1 MKNNKISGFQ
11 WAMTIF
17 VFFVITMALSIM
29 LRDFQS
35 IIGVKHFIF
44 EVTDL
49 APLIAA
55 IICILVFKYKKV
67 QLAGLKFSIS
77 LKVIERLLLAL
88 ILPLVILIIGMYSF
102 NTFADSFILLQ
113 STGLSV
119 PITHILIGHILMAF
133 VVEFGFRSYLQ
144 NIVETKMNTFFASIV
159 VGLMYSVFSANTTYG
174 TEFAA
179 YNFLYT
185 FSFSMILGELIRATK
200 GRTIYIATTFHA
212 SMTFGL
218 IFLFSEE
225 IGDLFSIKVIAISTA
240 IVAVGYIGLSLII
253 RGIAYLTTRRNLEEL
268 EPNNYLDHVNDDEET
283 NHTKA
288 EKSSSNIK
296 NAEKT
301 GVATASTVGIA
312 KNDTENTVADEPSIH
327 EGTENTVADEPSI
340 HEGTEKTEPQ
350 HHIDNQ
356 TESNHDE
363 DHDITSES
371 VESAESVKQAP
382 QSDDLTNDS
391 NEDEKQSLKEPA
403 TYKEDRRSSVV
414 IDAEKHI
421 EKTEEQ
427 SSDKNK

>member
-35 IIGVKHFIF
+35 VIGVKHFIF

-55 IICILVFKYKKV
+55 IICILVFKYKKI

-88 ILPLVILIIGMYSF
+88 ILPLIILIIGMYSF

-159 VGLMYSVFSANTTYG
+159 VGLMYSVFSANTTYD

-200 GRTIYIATTFHA
+200 GRTTYIATTFHA

-283 NHTKA
+283 NHTEA

-296 NAEKT
+296 DAEKT

-327 EGTENTVADEPSI
+327 EGTE
-340 HEGTEKTEPQ
+340 KTESQ

-363 DHDITSES
+363 DHDITSKS
-371 VESAESVKQAP
+371 VESAESVKHAP

-391 NEDEKQSLKEPA
+391 NEDETEQSLKEPA

>member
-35 IIGVKHFIF
+35 VIGVKRFIF

-55 IICILVFKYKKV
+55 IICILVFKYKKI

-88 ILPLVILIIGMYSF
+88 ILPLIILIIGMYSF

-159 VGLMYSVFSANTTYG
+159 VGLMYSVFSANTTYD

-283 NHTKA
+283 NHTEA

-296 NAEKT
+296 DAEKT

-327 EGTENTVADEPSI
+327 EGTE
-340 HEGTEKTEPQ
+340 KTESQ

-363 DHDITSES
+363 DHDITSKS
-371 VESAESVKQAP
+371 VESAESVKHAP

-391 NEDEKQSLKEPA
+391 NEDETEQSLKEPA

>member
-35 IIGVKHFIF
+35 VIGVKHFIF

-55 IICILVFKYKKV
+55 IICIVIFKYKKV

-77 LKVIERLLLAL
+77 LKVIERILLAL
-88 ILPLVILIIGMYSF
+88 ILPLIILIIGMYSF

-144 NIVETKMNTFFASIV
+144 HIVETKMNTFFASIV

-283 NHTKA
+283 NHTEA

-296 NAEKT
+296 DVEKT
-301 GVATASTVGIA
+301 GVATASTIGIA

-327 EGTENTVADEPSI
+327 EGTE
-340 HEGTEKTEPQ
+340 KTESQ

-371 VESAESVKQAP
+371 VESVESVKHAP

-391 NEDEKQSLKEPA
+391 NEDETEQSLKEPA

>member
-327 EGTENTVADEPSI
+327 EGTE
-340 HEGTEKTEPQ
+340 KTEPQ

-363 DHDITSES
+363 DYDITSES

>member
-1 MKNNKISGFQ
+1 
-11 WAMTIF
+11 
-17 VFFVITMALSIM
+17 
-29 LRDFQS
+29 
-35 IIGVKHFIF
+35 
-44 EVTDL
+44 
-49 APLIAA
+49 
-55 IICILVFKYKKV
+55 
-67 QLAGLKFSIS
+67 
-77 LKVIERLLLAL
+77 
-88 ILPLVILIIGMYSF
+88 
-102 NTFADSFILLQ
+102 
-113 STGLSV
+113 
-119 PITHILIGHILMAF
+119 
-133 VVEFGFRSYLQ
+133 
-144 NIVETKMNTFFASIV
+144 MNTFFASIV
-159 VGLMYSVFSANTTYG
+159 VGLMYSVFSANTTYD

-283 NHTKA
+283 NHTEA

-296 NAEKT
+296 DAEKT

-327 EGTENTVADEPSI
+327 EGTE
-340 HEGTEKTEPQ
+340 KTESQ

-363 DHDITSES
+363 DHDITSKS
-371 VESAESVKQAP
+371 VESAESVKHAP

-391 NEDEKQSLKEPA
+391 NEDETEQSLKEPA

>member
-17 VFFVITMALSIM
+17 VFFVITMALSII

-88 ILPLVILIIGMYSF
+88 ILPLIILIIGMYSF

-253 RGIAYLTTRRNLEEL
+253 RGVAYLTTRRNLEEL

-283 NHTKA
+283 NHTEA

-296 NAEKT
+296 DAEKT

-312 KNDTENTVADEPSIH
+312 KNDTEK
-327 EGTENTVADEPSI
+327 TVADEPSI

-363 DHDITSES
+363 HHDITSES
-371 VESAESVKQAP
+371 VESAESVKHAP

-391 NEDEKQSLKEPA
+391 NEDEIQSLKEPA

>member
-35 IIGVKHFIF
+35 VIGVKHFIF

-55 IICILVFKYKKV
+55 IICIVIFKYKKV

-77 LKVIERLLLAL
+77 LKVIERILLAL
-88 ILPLVILIIGMYSF
+88 ILPLIILIIGMYSF

-283 NHTKA
+283 NHTEA

-296 NAEKT
+296 DVEKT
-301 GVATASTVGIA
+301 GVATASTIGIA

-327 EGTENTVADEPSI
+327 EGTEKIES
-340 HEGTEKTEPQ
+340 Q

-371 VESAESVKQAP
+371 VESVKHAP

-391 NEDEKQSLKEPA
+391 NEDETEQSLKEPA

>member
-35 IIGVKHFIF
+35 RIGVKHFIF

-67 QLAGLKFSIS
+67 QLAGLKFTIS
-77 LKVIERLLLAL
+77 LKVIERILLAL
-88 ILPLVILIIGMYSF
+88 ILPLIILIIGMYSF

-113 STGLSV
+113 STDLSV

-159 VGLMYSVFSANTTYG
+159 VGLIYSVFSANTTYG

-218 IFLFSEE
+218 VFLFSEE

-240 IVAVGYIGLSLII
+240 IVAVAYIGLSLII
-253 RGIAYLTTRRNLEEL
+253 RGIAYLTTKRSLDEV
-268 EPNNYLDHVNDDEET
+268 EPNNYLDHVNDDSESEDAKDDKAT
-283 NHTKA
+283 TQDHKA
-288 EKSSSNIK
+288 EK
-296 NAEKT
+296 A
-301 GVATASTVGIA
+301 ATAGAVTATTAGIA
-312 KNDTENTVADEPSIH
+312 KHDNVTTSDEEANAHQENNP
-327 EGTENTVADEPSI
+327 
-340 HEGTEKTEPQ
+340 
-350 HHIDNQ
+350 
-356 TESNHDE
+356 
-363 DHDITSES
+363 TSEVDQSENQS
-371 VESAESVKQAP
+371 VATQDAESVIVPEATESTDQDPNIQTEVDTNNAN
-382 QSDDLTNDS
+382 DDKN
-391 NEDEKQSLKEPA
+391 QSLKEPS
-403 TYKEDRRSSVV
+403 TYKDDRRSSVV

-427 SSDKNK
+427 SSDTNK

>member
-35 IIGVKHFIF
+35 VIGVKHFIF

-55 IICILVFKYKKV
+55 IICIVIFKYKKV

-77 LKVIERLLLAL
+77 LKVIERILLAL
-88 ILPLVILIIGMYSF
+88 ILPLIILIIGMYSF

-159 VGLMYSVFSANTTYG
+159 VGLMYSVFSANTTYD

-283 NHTKA
+283 NHTEA

-296 NAEKT
+296 DVEKT
-301 GVATASTVGIA
+301 GVATASTIGIA

-327 EGTENTVADEPSI
+327 EGTE
-340 HEGTEKTEPQ
+340 KTESQ

-371 VESAESVKQAP
+371 VESVESVKHAP

-391 NEDEKQSLKEPA
+391 NEDETEQSLKEPA

>member
-1 MKNNKISGFQ
+1 
-11 WAMTIF
+11 
-17 VFFVITMALSIM
+17 
-29 LRDFQS
+29 
-35 IIGVKHFIF
+35 
-44 EVTDL
+44 
-49 APLIAA
+49 
-55 IICILVFKYKKV
+55 
-67 QLAGLKFSIS
+67 
-77 LKVIERLLLAL
+77 
-88 ILPLVILIIGMYSF
+88 GMYSF

-283 NHTKA
+283 NHTEA

-296 NAEKT
+296 DVEKT

-312 KNDTENTVADEPSIH
+312 KNDTENTL
-327 EGTENTVADEPSI
+327 ADEPSI
-340 HEGTEKTEPQ
+340 HEGTEKTESQ
-350 HHIDNQ
+350 HHIDNL

-371 VESAESVKQAP
+371 VESAESVKHAP

-391 NEDEKQSLKEPA
+391 NEDETEQSLKEPA

>member
-1 MKNNKISGFQ
+1 MKKNKISGFQ

-35 IIGVKHFIF
+35 VIGVKHFIF

-55 IICILVFKYKKV
+55 IICILVFKYKKI

-88 ILPLVILIIGMYSF
+88 ILPLIILIIGMYSF

-268 EPNNYLDHVNDDEET
+268 EPNNYLDHVNDDEKT
-283 NHTKA
+283 NHTEA

-296 NAEKT
+296 DVEKT

-312 KNDTENTVADEPSIH
+312 KNDTENTL
-327 EGTENTVADEPSI
+327 ADEPSI
-340 HEGTEKTEPQ
+340 HEGTEKTESQ
-350 HHIDNQ
+350 HHIDNL

-371 VESAESVKQAP
+371 VESAESVKHAP

-391 NEDEKQSLKEPA
+391 NEDETEQSLKEPA

>member
-35 IIGVKHFIF
+35 VIGVKHFIF

-55 IICILVFKYKKV
+55 IICIVIFKYKKV

-77 LKVIERLLLAL
+77 LKVIERILLAL
-88 ILPLVILIIGMYSF
+88 ILPLIILIIGMYSF

-253 RGIAYLTTRRNLEEL
+253 RGIAYLTTRRNLEAL

-283 NHTKA
+283 NHTEA

-296 NAEKT
+296 DVEKT
-301 GVATASTVGIA
+301 GVATASTIGIA

-327 EGTENTVADEPSI
+327 EGTE
-340 HEGTEKTEPQ
+340 KTESQ

-371 VESAESVKQAP
+371 VESVESVKHAP

-391 NEDEKQSLKEPA
+391 NEDETEQSLKEPA

>member
-35 IIGVKHFIF
+35 VIGVKHFIF

-55 IICILVFKYKKV
+55 IICILVFKYKKI

-88 ILPLVILIIGMYSF
+88 ILPLIILIIGMYSF

-159 VGLMYSVFSANTTYG
+159 VGLMYSVFSANTTYD

-283 NHTKA
+283 NHTEA

-296 NAEKT
+296 
-301 GVATASTVGIA
+301 
-312 KNDTENTVADEPSIH
+312 D
-327 EGTENTVADEPSI
+327 
-340 HEGTEKTEPQ
+340 TEKTESQ

-363 DHDITSES
+363 DHDITSKS
-371 VESAESVKQAP
+371 VESAESVKHAP

-391 NEDEKQSLKEPA
+391 NEDETEQSLKEPA

>member
-88 ILPLVILIIGMYSF
+88 ILPLIILIIGMYSF

-212 SMTFGL
+212 SMTFGF

-253 RGIAYLTTRRNLEEL
+253 RGVAYLTTRRNLEEL

-283 NHTKA
+283 NHTEA

-296 NAEKT
+296 DAEKT

-312 KNDTENTVADEPSIH
+312 KNDTEK
-327 EGTENTVADEPSI
+327 TVADEPSI

-363 DHDITSES
+363 HHDITSES
-371 VESAESVKQAP
+371 VESAESVKHAP

-391 NEDEKQSLKEPA
+391 NEDEIQSLKEPA

>member
-88 ILPLVILIIGMYSF
+88 ILPLIILIIGMYSF

-240 IVAVGYIGLSLII
+240 IVAVGYIGFSLII

-283 NHTKA
+283 NHTEA

-301 GVATASTVGIA
+301 
-312 KNDTENTVADEPSIH
+312 
-327 EGTENTVADEPSI
+327 
-340 HEGTEKTEPQ
+340 EPQ
-350 HHIDNQ
+350 HHIGNQ

-391 NEDEKQSLKEPA
+391 NEDEIEQSLKEPA

>member
-35 IIGVKHFIF
+35 RIGVKHFIF

-55 IICILVFKYKKV
+55 IVCILVFKYKKV
-67 QLAGLKFSIS
+67 QLAGLKFTIS
-77 LKVIERLLLAL
+77 LKVIERILLAL
-88 ILPLVILIIGMYSF
+88 ILPLIILIIGMFSF

-113 STGLSV
+113 STDLSV

-159 VGLMYSVFSANTTYG
+159 VGLIYSVFSANTTYG

-200 GRTIYIATTFHA
+200 GRTIYIATIFHA

-218 IFLFSEE
+218 VFLFSEE
-225 IGDLFSIKVIAISTA
+225 IGDLFSIKVIAISTS
-240 IVAVGYIGLSLII
+240 IVAVAYIGLSLII
-253 RGIAYLTTRRNLEEL
+253 RGIAYLTTKRSLDEV
-268 EPNNYLDHVNDDEET
+268 EPNNYLDHINDDAEAEDVKDDKT
-283 NHTKA
+283 NTQDHKA
-288 EKSSSNIK
+288 EK
-296 NAEKT
+296 A
-301 GVATASTVGIA
+301 ATAGAVTATTAGIA
-312 KNDTENTVADEPSIH
+312 KHDNVTTSDEEANVNLEDNPTSEVGHSENQSAAIENEERVIAPEATESADQDKNI
-327 EGTENTVADEPSI
+327 
-340 HEGTEKTEPQ
+340 
-350 HHIDNQ
+350 Q
-356 TESNHDE
+356 TEVDTNN
-363 DHDITSES
+363 
-371 VESAESVKQAP
+371 AN
-382 QSDDLTNDS
+382 DDKNS
-391 NEDEKQSLKEPA
+391 SLKEPS
-403 TYKEDRRSSVV
+403 TYKDDRRSSVV

-427 SSDKNK
+427 STDTNK

>member
-35 IIGVKHFIF
+35 VIGVKHFIF

-55 IICILVFKYKKV
+55 IICILVFKYKKI

-88 ILPLVILIIGMYSF
+88 ILPLIILIIGMYSF

-159 VGLMYSVFSANTTYG
+159 VGLMYSVFSANTTYD

-283 NHTKA
+283 NHTEA

-296 NAEKT
+296 DAEKT

-327 EGTENTVADEPSI
+327 EGTE
-340 HEGTEKTEPQ
+340 KTESQ

-371 VESAESVKQAP
+371 VESAEPVKHAP

>member
-35 IIGVKHFIF
+35 VIGVKHFIF

-55 IICILVFKYKKV
+55 IICILVFKYKKI

-88 ILPLVILIIGMYSF
+88 ILPLIILIIGMYSF

-159 VGLMYSVFSANTTYG
+159 VGLMYSVFSANTTYD

-200 GRTIYIATTFHA
+200 GRTLYIATTFHA

-283 NHTKA
+283 NHTEA

-296 NAEKT
+296 DAEKT

-327 EGTENTVADEPSI
+327 EGTE
-340 HEGTEKTEPQ
+340 KTESQ

-363 DHDITSES
+363 DHDITSKS
-371 VESAESVKQAP
+371 VESAESVKHAP

-391 NEDEKQSLKEPA
+391 NEDETEQSLKEPA

>member
-35 IIGVKHFIF
+35 VIGVKHFIF

-55 IICILVFKYKKV
+55 IICILVFKYKKI

-88 ILPLVILIIGMYSF
+88 ILPLIILIIGMYSF

-159 VGLMYSVFSANTTYG
+159 VGLMYSVFSANTTYD

-283 NHTKA
+283 NHTEA

-296 NAEKT
+296 DAEKT

-327 EGTENTVADEPSI
+327 EGTE
-340 HEGTEKTEPQ
+340 KTESQ

-363 DHDITSES
+363 DHDITSKS
-371 VESAESVKQAP
+371 VESAESVKHEP

-391 NEDEKQSLKEPA
+391 NEDETEQSLKEPA

>member
-88 ILPLVILIIGMYSF
+88 ILPLIILIIGMYSF

-253 RGIAYLTTRRNLEEL
+253 RGIAYLTTRQNLEEL

-283 NHTKA
+283 NHTEA

-296 NAEKT
+296 DAEKT
-301 GVATASTVGIA
+301 GVATASTVGVA

-327 EGTENTVADEPSI
+327 EGTK
-340 HEGTEKTEPQ
+340 KTEPQ
-350 HHIDNQ
+350 HHIGNQ

-391 NEDEKQSLKEPA
+391 NEDEIEQSLKEPA

>member
-11 WAMTIF
+11 WALTIF

-35 IIGVKHFIF
+35 KIGVKHFIF

-67 QLAGLKFSIS
+67 QLAGLKFTLS
-77 LKVIERLLLAL
+77 LKVIERILLAL
-88 ILPLVILIIGMYSF
+88 ILPLIILIIGMYSF

-113 STGLSV
+113 STDLSV

-159 VGLMYSVFSANTTYG
+159 VGLIYSVFSANTTYG

-218 IFLFSEE
+218 VFLFSEE
-225 IGDLFSIKVIAISTA
+225 IGDLFSMKVIAISTA
-240 IVAVGYIGLSLII
+240 IVAVAYIGLSLLI
-253 RGIAYLTTRRNLEEL
+253 RGIVYLTTKRSLDEV
-268 EPNNYLDHVNDDEET
+268 EPNNYLDHINDE
-283 NHTKA
+283 TKA
-288 EKSSSNIK
+288 EIIK
-296 NAEKT
+296 DDTATTQDHKAETTANAGAVTAITADIAKHDNVTTSDEEANVNLEDNPTSEVDNSKNQS
-301 GVATASTVGIA
+301 VATQ
-312 KNDTENTVADEPSIH
+312 N
-327 EGTENTVADEPSI
+327 
-340 HEGTEKTEPQ
+340 
-350 HHIDNQ
+350 
-356 TESNHDE
+356 
-363 DHDITSES
+363 
-371 VESAESVKQAP
+371 AESVIAPEAIESANQDKNIQSEVDTNYANEGENQA
-382 QSDDLTNDS
+382 
-391 NEDEKQSLKEPA
+391 LKEPS
-403 TYKEDRRSSVV
+403 TYKDDRRSPVV

-427 SSDKNK
+427 SSDTNK

>member
-1 MKNNKISGFQ
+1 MKKNKISGFQ

-35 IIGVKHFIF
+35 VIGVKHFIF

-55 IICILVFKYKKV
+55 IICILVFKYKKI

-88 ILPLVILIIGMYSF
+88 ILPLIILIIGMYSF

-283 NHTKA
+283 NHTEA

-296 NAEKT
+296 DVEKT

-312 KNDTENTVADEPSIH
+312 KNDTENTL
-327 EGTENTVADEPSI
+327 ADEPSI
-340 HEGTEKTEPQ
+340 HEGTEKTESQ
-350 HHIDNQ
+350 HHVDNL

-371 VESAESVKQAP
+371 VESAESVKHAP

-391 NEDEKQSLKEPA
+391 NEDETEQSLKEPA

>member
-253 RGIAYLTTRRNLEEL
+253 RGIVYLTTRRNLEEL

-312 KNDTENTVADEPSIH
+312 KND
-327 EGTENTVADEPSI
+327 TENTVADEPSI

>member
-1 MKNNKISGFQ
+1 
-11 WAMTIF
+11 
-17 VFFVITMALSIM
+17 
-29 LRDFQS
+29 
-35 IIGVKHFIF
+35 
-44 EVTDL
+44 
-49 APLIAA
+49 
-55 IICILVFKYKKV
+55 
-67 QLAGLKFSIS
+67 
-77 LKVIERLLLAL
+77 
-88 ILPLVILIIGMYSF
+88 MYSF

-159 VGLMYSVFSANTTYG
+159 VGLMYSVFSANTTYD

-283 NHTKA
+283 NHTEA

-296 NAEKT
+296 DAEKT

-327 EGTENTVADEPSI
+327 EGTE
-340 HEGTEKTEPQ
+340 KTESQ

-363 DHDITSES
+363 DHDITSKS
-371 VESAESVKQAP
+371 VESAESVKHAP

-391 NEDEKQSLKEPA
+391 NEDETEQSLKEPA

-421 EKTEEQ
+421 E
-427 SSDKNK
+427 SY

>member
-200 GRTIYIATTFHA
+200 GRTIYITTTFHA

-327 EGTENTVADEPSI
+327 EGTE
-340 HEGTEKTEPQ
+340 KTEPQ

>member
-35 IIGVKHFIF
+35 VIGVKHFIF

-55 IICILVFKYKKV
+55 IICILVFKYKKI

-88 ILPLVILIIGMYSF
+88 ILPLIILIIGMYSF

-159 VGLMYSVFSANTTYG
+159 VGLMYSVFSANTTYD

-283 NHTKA
+283 NHTEA

-296 NAEKT
+296 DAEKT

-327 EGTENTVADEPSI
+327 EGTE
-340 HEGTEKTEPQ
+340 KTESQ

-363 DHDITSES
+363 DHDITSKS
-371 VESAESVKQAP
+371 VESAESVKHAP

-391 NEDEKQSLKEPA
+391 NEDETEQSLKEPA
-403 TYKEDRRSSVV
+403 TYKEDRLSSVV

>member
-88 ILPLVILIIGMYSF
+88 ILPLIILIIGMYSF

-253 RGIAYLTTRRNLEEL
+253 RGIVYLTTRRNLEEL

-283 NHTKA
+283 NHTEA

-296 NAEKT
+296 DAEKT

-312 KNDTENTVADEPSIH
+312 KNDTEKTA
-327 EGTENTVADEPSI
+327 ADEPSI

-363 DHDITSES
+363 HHDITSES
-371 VESAESVKQAP
+371 VESAESVKHAP

-391 NEDEKQSLKEPA
+391 NEDEIQSLKEPA
-403 TYKEDRRSSVV
+403 IYKEDRRSSVV

>member
-88 ILPLVILIIGMYSF
+88 ILPLIILIIGMYSF

-283 NHTKA
+283 NHTEA

-296 NAEKT
+296 DAEKT
-301 GVATASTVGIA
+301 GVATASTVGVA

-327 EGTENTVADEPSI
+327 EGTEE
-340 HEGTEKTEPQ
+340 TEPQ
-350 HHIDNQ
+350 HHIGNQ

-391 NEDEKQSLKEPA
+391 NEDEIEQSLKEPA

>member
-35 IIGVKHFIF
+35 VIGVKHFIF

-55 IICILVFKYKKV
+55 IICIVIFKYKKV

-77 LKVIERLLLAL
+77 LKVIERILLAL
-88 ILPLVILIIGMYSF
+88 ILPLIILIIGMYSF

-185 FSFSMILGELIRATK
+185 FSFSVILGELIRATR
-200 GRTIYIATTFHA
+200 GRTIYIATTFRA

-283 NHTKA
+283 NHTEA

-296 NAEKT
+296 DVEKT
-301 GVATASTVGIA
+301 GVATASTIGIA

-327 EGTENTVADEPSI
+327 EGTE
-340 HEGTEKTEPQ
+340 KTESQ

-371 VESAESVKQAP
+371 VESVESVKHAP

-391 NEDEKQSLKEPA
+391 NEDETEQSLKEPA

>member
-1 MKNNKISGFQ
+1 MKKNKISGFQ

-35 IIGVKHFIF
+35 VIGVKHFIF

-55 IICILVFKYKKV
+55 IICILVFKYKKI

-88 ILPLVILIIGMYSF
+88 ILPLIILIIGMYSF

-283 NHTKA
+283 NHTEA

-296 NAEKT
+296 DVEKT

-312 KNDTENTVADEPSIH
+312 KNDTENTL
-327 EGTENTVADEPSI
+327 ADEPSI
-340 HEGTEKTEPQ
+340 HEGTEKTESQ

-371 VESAESVKQAP
+371 VESSESVKHAP

-391 NEDEKQSLKEPA
+391 NEDETEQSLKEPA

>member
-35 IIGVKHFIF
+35 VIGVKHFIF

-55 IICILVFKYKKV
+55 IICIVIFKYKKV

-77 LKVIERLLLAL
+77 LKVIKRILLAL
-88 ILPLVILIIGMYSF
+88 ILPLIILIIGMYSF

-253 RGIAYLTTRRNLEEL
+253 RGITYLTTRRNLEEL

-283 NHTKA
+283 NHTEA

-296 NAEKT
+296 DVEKT
-301 GVATASTVGIA
+301 GVATASTIGIA

-327 EGTENTVADEPSI
+327 EGTE
-340 HEGTEKTEPQ
+340 KTESQ

-371 VESAESVKQAP
+371 VESVESVKHAP

-391 NEDEKQSLKEPA
+391 NEDETEQSLKEPA

>member
-35 IIGVKHFIF
+35 VIGVKHFIF

-55 IICILVFKYKKV
+55 IICIVIFKYKKV

-77 LKVIERLLLAL
+77 LKVIERILLAL
-88 ILPLVILIIGMYSF
+88 ILPLIILIIGMYSF

-218 IFLFSEE
+218 IFLFGEE

-283 NHTKA
+283 NHTEA

-296 NAEKT
+296 DVEKT
-301 GVATASTVGIA
+301 GVATASTIGIA

-327 EGTENTVADEPSI
+327 EGTE
-340 HEGTEKTEPQ
+340 KTESQ

-371 VESAESVKQAP
+371 VESVESVKHAP

-391 NEDEKQSLKEPA
+391 NEDETEQSLKEPA

>member
-35 IIGVKHFIF
+35 VIGVKHFIF

-55 IICILVFKYKKV
+55 IICILVFKYKKI

-88 ILPLVILIIGMYSF
+88 ILPLIILIIGMYSF

-159 VGLMYSVFSANTTYG
+159 VGLMYSVFSANTTYD

-200 GRTIYIATTFHA
+200 GRTIYIAITFHA

-283 NHTKA
+283 NHTEA

-296 NAEKT
+296 DAEKT

-327 EGTENTVADEPSI
+327 EGTE
-340 HEGTEKTEPQ
+340 KTESQ

-363 DHDITSES
+363 DHDITSKS
-371 VESAESVKQAP
+371 VESAESVKHAP

-391 NEDEKQSLKEPA
+391 NEDETEQSLKEPA

>member
-88 ILPLVILIIGMYSF
+88 ILPLIILIIGMYSF

-253 RGIAYLTTRRNLEEL
+253 RGIVYLTTRRNLEEL

-283 NHTKA
+283 NHTEA

-296 NAEKT
+296 DAEKT

-312 KNDTENTVADEPSIH
+312 KNDTEKTA
-327 EGTENTVADEPSI
+327 ADEPSI

-363 DHDITSES
+363 HHDITSES
-371 VESAESVKQAP
+371 VESAESVKHAP

-391 NEDEKQSLKEPA
+391 NEDEIQSLKEPA

-427 SSDKNK
+427 SLDKNK

>member
-35 IIGVKHFIF
+35 VIGVKHFIF

-55 IICILVFKYKKV
+55 IICIVIFKYKKV

-77 LKVIERLLLAL
+77 LKVIERILLAL
-88 ILPLVILIIGMYSF
+88 ILPLIILIIGMYSF

-200 GRTIYIATTFHA
+200 GRTFYIATTFHA

-283 NHTKA
+283 NHTEA

-296 NAEKT
+296 DVEKT
-301 GVATASTVGIA
+301 GVATASTIGIA

-327 EGTENTVADEPSI
+327 EGTE
-340 HEGTEKTEPQ
+340 KTESQ

-371 VESAESVKQAP
+371 VESVESVKHAP

-391 NEDEKQSLKEPA
+391 NEDETEQSLKEPA

>member
-1 MKNNKISGFQ
+1 MEVTYNEKNKISGFQ

-35 IIGVKHFIF
+35 VIGVKHFIF

-55 IICILVFKYKKV
+55 IICILVFKYKKI

-88 ILPLVILIIGMYSF
+88 ILPLIILIIGMYSF

-283 NHTKA
+283 NHTEA

-296 NAEKT
+296 DVEKT

-312 KNDTENTVADEPSIH
+312 KNDTENTL
-327 EGTENTVADEPSI
+327 ADEPSI
-340 HEGTEKTEPQ
+340 HEGTEKTESQ
-350 HHIDNQ
+350 HHIDNL

-371 VESAESVKQAP
+371 VESAESVKHAP

-391 NEDEKQSLKEPA
+391 NEDETEQSLKEPA

>member
-1 MKNNKISGFQ
+1 MKKNKISGFQ

-35 IIGVKHFIF
+35 VIGVKHFIF

-55 IICILVFKYKKV
+55 IICILVFKYKKI

-88 ILPLVILIIGMYSF
+88 ILPLIILIIGMYSF

-283 NHTKA
+283 NHTEA

-296 NAEKT
+296 DVEKT
-301 GVATASTVGIA
+301 AVATASTVGIA
-312 KNDTENTVADEPSIH
+312 KNDTENTL
-327 EGTENTVADEPSI
+327 ADEPSI
-340 HEGTEKTEPQ
+340 HEGTEKTESQ
-350 HHIDNQ
+350 HHIDNL

-371 VESAESVKQAP
+371 VESAESVKHAP

-391 NEDEKQSLKEPA
+391 NEDETEQSLKEPA